1 MGRFKEYLKKNTFK
15 QTFGD
20 VFKDYD
26 LKQCV
31 LLKDRIKKHA
41 DKVYTLGMGFCTLA
55 LGTLVIIDLIMKT
68 INGPEGGLFIPG
80 TPKAVV
86 IVVVVLWVFMFTAG
100 YVMATSTFTNLLNK
114 RIKEIAGVT
123 DNGEE
128 EKGTD

>member
-31 LLKDRIKKHA
+31 LMKEKINKHG
-41 DKVYTLGMGFCTLA
+41 DKVYTLSCLA
-55 LGTLVIIDLIMKT
+55 SFGILVPFFITHEIMRA
-68 INGPEGGLFIPG
+68 INGPEGGLIQPG
-80 TPKAVV
+80 QPEGVIF
-86 IVVVVLWVFMFTAG
+86 IVVALFVFVLMSG
-100 YVMATSTFTNLLNK
+100 YTLALGSFRILLTK